1 MLNFRSFE
9 QNSRQPRY
17 IYIETYAVLSLHSF
31 YATESPNLSL
41 SHLEMVTKTKI
52 QSNLSFLFKRC
63 STVASCRKRSGND
76 LRYREVST

>member
-1 MLNFRSFE
+1 MIL
-9 QNSRQPRY
+9 

-63 STVASCRKRSGND
+63 STVASETD
-76 LRYREVST
+76 FREMIFDIEKLVL